1 MSQAISV
8 CIADDHDIIR
18 AALQLVLG
26 ETEDIVVVHEA
37 LTGIQ
42 ALDFCREQNPDVLIL
57 DNHMPEMNGLSAA
70 ERILRQSETKI
81 IFLTSQEKGPLPKL
95 VLEMGVLGYLS
106 KTTAVAEIAEAVRT
120 VARGEKYLSKTISEL
135 LAKQYIGDIKDERFD
150 DLSRRELEVLQLMA
164 RGKRNVEIADLLH
177 VSPKTVSTYC
187 TRMRDK
193 VDASNNAELIK
204 MAIAH
209 HVVTQS

>member
-18 AALQLVLG
+18 QALQMVLG
-26 ETEDIVVVHEA
+26 ETDDIVVVHESESGTDA
-37 LTGIQ
+37 LN
-42 ALDFCREQNPDVLIL
+42 FCKEQNPDVLIL
-57 DNHMPEMNGLSAA
+57 DNHMPGMNGLSAA
-70 ERILRQSETKI
+70 ERILRQSTTKI
-81 IFLTSQEKGPLPKL
+81 IFLTSQEKGPLPRL

-106 KTTAVAEIAEAVRT
+106 KTSAISDIAEAVRT
-120 VARGEKYLSKTISEL
+120 VARGEKYLSKAISEL

-164 RGKRNVEIADLLH
+164 RGKRNVEIAELLH
-177 VSPKTVSTYC
+177 VSPKTISTYC
-187 TRMRDK
+187 TRMREK

-204 MAIAH
+204 MAIAQE
-209 HVVTQS
+209 VVIPS

>member
-1 MSQAISV
+1 MTQAISV

-18 AALQLVLG
+18 KALQMVLG
-26 ETEDIVVVHEA
+26 ETDDIVVVHEA
-37 LTGIQ
+37 LTGVE
-42 ALDFCREQNPDVLIL
+42 ALEFCREQNPDVLIL

-70 ERILRQSETKI
+70 ERILRQSTTKI

-95 VLEMGVLGYLS
+95 VLEMGVLGYIS
-106 KTTAVAEIAEAVRT
+106 KTTAIEEIAEAVRT
-120 VARGEKYLSKTISEL
+120 VARDEKYLSKPIAEL
-135 LAKQYIGDIKDERFD
+135 LAKQYIGDIKNERFN

-204 MAIAH
+204 MAISQD
-209 HVVTQS
+209 VVVQS

>member
-1 MSQAISV
+1 MTQAISV

-18 AALQLVLG
+18 KALQMVLG
-26 ETEDIVVVHEA
+26 ETDDIVVVHEA
-37 LTGIQ
+37 LTGVE
-42 ALDFCREQNPDVLIL
+42 ALEFCREQNPDVLIL

-70 ERILRQSETKI
+70 ERILRQSTTKI

-95 VLEMGVLGYLS
+95 VLEMGVLGYIS
-106 KTTAVAEIAEAVRT
+106 KTTAIEEIAEAVRT
-120 VARGEKYLSKTISEL
+120 VARDEKYLSKPIAEL
-135 LAKQYIGDIKDERFD
+135 LAKQYIGDIKNERFN

-193 VDASNNAELIK
+193 VDANNNAELIK
-204 MAIAH
+204 MAISQD
-209 HVVTQS
+209 VVVQS

>member
-1 MSQAISV
+1 MTQAISV

-18 AALQLVLG
+18 KALQMVLG
-26 ETEDIVVVHEA
+26 ITDDIVVVHEA
-37 LTGIQ
+37 LTGVE
-42 ALDFCREQNPDVLIL
+42 ALEFCREQNPDVLIL

-95 VLEMGVLGYLS
+95 VLEMGVLGYIS
-106 KTTAVAEIAEAVRT
+106 KTTAVDEIADAVRT
-120 VARGEKYLSKTISEL
+120 VARGEKYLSKSIAEL

-209 HVVTQS
+209 DVVTQS